1 MQKHGTLRLSA
12 VFPPD
17 HPGPVQNVQVPTKC
31 GRQGVPGWTSMKS
44 KFGMTKSNRAALPCL
59 QAPPRPL
66 STEFLALNSAKLLH
80 QSEADFLVPD
90 KLPFA
95 SIKDTQIQSF
105 VPAG

>member
-1 MQKHGTLRLSA
+1 MQKHGTLRLSV

-59 QAPPRPL
+59 QAPP
-66 STEFLALNSAKLLH
+66 TG
-80 QSEADFLVPD
+80 
-90 KLPFA
+90 
-95 SIKDTQIQSF
+95 TQY
-105 VPAG
+105 